1 MQEQSIC
8 QNGAT
13 ITLRTGGQGRTTP
26 STHKKTNTN
35 AASQM
40 CVFILSTRLSWT
52 EGPTR
57 WTIVS
62 CMLRDSTLSVII
74 PSVHQSVNR
83 SHCRPDFRASPRARC
98 SLSRSYEIIADTPHI
113 SGYPPKENQKY
124 HFFWL
129 CYLASGACQPLK
141 KNKKQKNSSEI
152 FSFIFFLVKMH
163 F

>member
-83 SHCRPDFRASPRARC
+83 SHSGLILERAREPDALC
-98 SLSRSYEIIADTPHI
+98 FALGLS
-113 SGYPPKENQKY
+113 
-124 HFFWL
+124 HFV
-129 CYLASGACQPLK
+129 
-141 KNKKQKNSSEI
+141 SSEPGGLSLI
-152 FSFIFFLVKMH
+152 GMVLKHSSWWSKTIYILSDFFSISH
-163 F
+163 IESYNEWSSYHCII